1 MKQQMKAKGREGS
14 SLRKEM
20 RNLKKRKN
28 TCTMVDLP
36 GIGMNLQIDPLLE
49 SLCKHRCWCILLV
62 AARRKGGKL
71 SFFLTCSI
79 YARLFSCGRIF
90 FLET

>member
-1 MKQQMKAKGREGS
+1 MKQQMKAKVREGS

-49 SLCKHRCWCILLV
+49 SLQTQVLV
-62 AARRKGGKL
+62 HTTGRSSLAEKGENFP
-71 SFFLTCSI
+71 FFSPDRFMPAL
-79 YARLFSCGRIF
+79 SCGSF

>member
-1 MKQQMKAKGREGS
+1 MKQQMKAKVREGS

-49 SLCKHRCWCILLV
+49 SLQTQVLV
-62 AARRKGGKL
+62 H
-71 SFFLTCSI
+71 TT
-79 YARLFSCGRIF
+79 GRSS
-90 FLET
+90 

>member
-49 SLCKHRCWCILLV
+49 SLRQTQVLV
-62 AARRKGGKL
+62 H
-71 SFFLTCSI
+71 TT
-79 YARLFSCGRIF
+79 GRSS
-90 FLET
+90 

>member
-49 SLCKHRCWCILLV
+49 SLQTQVLV
-62 AARRKGGKL
+62 HTLVVARRKGGKL
-71 SFFLTCSI
+71 SFFLT
-79 YARLFSCGRIF
+79 
-90 FLET
+90 